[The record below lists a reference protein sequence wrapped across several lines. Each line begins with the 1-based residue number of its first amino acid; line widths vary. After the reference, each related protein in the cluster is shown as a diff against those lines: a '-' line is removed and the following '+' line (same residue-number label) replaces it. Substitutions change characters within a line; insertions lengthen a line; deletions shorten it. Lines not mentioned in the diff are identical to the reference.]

1 MLREMKALNIIW
13 FPALLTLLSAC
24 VKEEIFPESKVVEGI
39 PTEVTLSYSVD
50 DAEII
55 TRAAQESRYEY
66 RVENMYIFIFDASGN
81 RISLESGSSFFTLD
95 AGLSVEN
102 GDASSSGKVQFS
114 VKSANDARII
124 GVANLTTSETSTA
137 YNVSASDLDKIN
149 TLDELRNLV
158 INARQE
164 SIERGGLFLMA
175 GYAVAG
181 DVQSDEDVS
190 LSDERTKIDI
200 VSEAGGGT
208 LDCTLRLKRVDA
220 KIEVKVSSSPSN
232 ADWKDFSFEP
242 KTWRVMQ
249 VPKQSLLLE
258 SEISDYARTSDAD
271 GDGCSYYDT
280 DERVF
285 EVMDQFEDGDNNV
298 YYRGGSFVFYMP
310 ENRKGYKQ
318 QITETDKDKAYA
330 LRDESNTADFDGSAV
345 GRPGQKY
352 ENTDFMYAA
361 DNSTYLILTGHMSYI
376 DTKNYNIN
384 ADVRFII
391 HLGYASGDANDY
403 YTRRNGHYTYNVTVT
418 GLDNVIVE
426 VTNENESGNSEVR
439 PGYEGDIVYS
449 NNVIFN
455 LDSHYD
461 RTLLEISPDIIN
473 DKLTWGV
480 KTPFSSGI
488 HAPGSPDYS
497 GVEDYKWIKFAINTE
512 YGYGHGQYVK
522 YPGDQNYDDP
532 AKDDDGKS
540 SPSYSSYPNAR
551 LRDIDQLVNYLKDVK
566 NGNVTGVT
574 IDDLI
579 PDNVPSDNRHIC
591 ITAFVDENLYYVNPV
606 NGETGDENRSLW
618 KSSVE
623 KEDRQMHIITGDV
636 HYSEDGNSSVVNSLY
651 TFSQR
656 AIRTIFNVDKEELTT
671 AWGLESVMETKRLPV
686 GEGVITSSASSES
699 NGRTNT
705 LTWMRGK
712 SWTQVLNTSD
722 QYGLNSGYENA
733 AYACLMRNRDL
744 NGDNKIDDNEIRW
757 YLASINQLTDIY
769 LGEYAL
775 DAESRLYPR
784 NSADR
789 PGAQGPDG
797 VYWHYTSSSYN
808 PSDKAPWVL
817 WAEEGAS
824 KGSYGG
830 QYGSYA
836 LNGGNYSY
844 RCVRNLGLSL
854 ANEEEI
860 PEDLVDVIDNE
871 DGTYTLDITNMSEKS
886 RRTNLEIVPLPNHPE
901 TSANNRPYAKFVVAA
916 ETIPSPSSY
925 PINGDYT
932 YTMGQSTEGDTDVG
946 WGNANTWQYYQSQ
959 QNDDCPPTYRIP
971 NQRELMIMASRLPDS
986 FWNDDERTE
995 RVTWHEGVG
1004 GALSR
1009 KESKDLTKKPYY
1021 ICQTSF
1027 SLNGKPPYD
1036 EMENGL
1042 YYKREGFLWNA
1053 DNNVFMLQNN
1063 RTERGYVRCVKDI
1076 D

>member
-1 MLREMKALNIIW
+1 MKALNIIW
-13 FPALLTLLSAC
+13 LPALLTLLSAC

-95 AGLSVEN
+95 AGLTVNN
-102 GDASSSGKVQFS
+102 GNASSSGQVQFS

-232 ADWKDFSFEP
+232 AEWKDFSFEP

-330 LRDESNTADFDGSAV
+330 LRDESNTADFEGSAV

-403 YTRRNGHYTYNVTVT
+403 YTRRNGYYTYNIKVK

-426 VTNENESGNSEVR
+426 VTNENEPGNSEVR

-461 RTLLEISPDIIN
+461 RTLLEISPDIITDN
-473 DKLTWGV
+473 LTWGV

-488 HAPGSPDYS
+488 HAPGSADYS

-512 YGYGHGQYVK
+512 YGYEHDQFVK

-532 AKDDDGKS
+532 AKDDDGTP
-540 SPSYSSYPNAR
+540 SPSYSSSHPNAR

-566 NGNVTGVT
+566 NGNVAGVT
-574 IDDLI
+574 ISDLI
-579 PDNVPSDNRHIC
+579 PAGSDHIC
-591 ITAFVDENLYYVNPV
+591 ITAFVDENLYYVDPLT
-606 NGETGDENRSLW
+606 GETGEENRSLW
-618 KSSVE
+618 KVSVE

-784 NSADR
+784 RSVDR
-789 PGAQGPDG
+789 PGAWGPNG

-808 PSDKAPWVL
+808 PSDNAPWVL

-830 QYGSYA
+830 TYGSKT
-836 LNGGNYSY
+836 LNGENYSY
-844 RCVRNLGLSL
+844 RCIRNLGLSL
-854 ANEEEI
+854 DIPDEI
-860 PEDLVDVIDNE
+860 PEDLIKPVDNK

-886 RRTNLEIVPLPNHPE
+886 RRTNLETVPLPNHPE
-901 TSANNRPYAKFVVAA
+901 TSANNRPYAKFMVAG
-916 ETIPSPSSY
+916 ETIPSPEAN
-925 PINGDYT
+925 PQNGGDT
-932 YTMGQSTEGDTDVG
+932 DWFGESTEGETDLI
-946 WGNANTWQYYQSQ
+946 WGNAMYWQYYQTY
-959 QNDDCPPTYRIP
+959 DPCPSGYRIP
-971 NQRELMIMASRLPDS
+971 NQRELMIMASRLPDT
-986 FWNDDERTE
+986 FWDKDERTVT
-995 RVTWHEGVG
+995 VTWHEG
-1004 GALSR
+1004 LLNR
-1009 KESKDLTKKPYY
+1009 EEFKDLTEKPYY

-1027 SLNGKPPYD
+1027 SLNGNPPYD
-1036 EMENGL
+1036 EMENGV
-1042 YYKREGFLWNA
+1042 YKREGFLWNA

-1063 RTERGYVRCVKDI
+1063 RSERGYVRCVKDT

>member
-13 FPALLTLLSAC
+13 LPALLTLLSAC

-95 AGLSVEN
+95 AGLTVYN
-102 GDASSSGKVQFS
+102 GNASSSGQVQFS

-181 DVQSDEDVS
+181 NVQSDEDVS

-345 GRPGQKY
+345 GRPGQIY

-426 VTNENESGNSEVR
+426 VTNENEPGNSEVR

-488 HAPGSPDYS
+488 HAPGSTDYS
-497 GVEDYKWIKFAINTE
+497 GVEDYKWIKFAINRE
-512 YGYGHGQYVK
+512 YGYGHGQFVK

-574 IDDLI
+574 IPDLI
-579 PDNVPSDNRHIC
+579 PAGSDHIC
-591 ITAFVDENLYYVNPV
+591 ITAFVDENLYYVDPLT
-606 NGETGDENRSLW
+606 GETGEENRSLW
-618 KSSVE
+618 KVSVE

-808 PSDKAPWVL
+808 SYDSAPWVL

-836 LNGGNYSY
+836 LNGENYSY

-854 ANEEEI
+854 ADEEEI
-860 PEDLVDVIDNE
+860 PEDLVDVIYNK

-901 TSANNRPYAKFVVAA
+901 TSANNRPYAKFVV
-916 ETIPSPSSY
+916 SKDVY
-925 PINGDYT
+925 PEDRLEPVNGGHTDPYSE
-932 YTMGQSTEGDTDVG
+932 YSTESSAGYK
-946 WGNANTWQYYQSQ
+946 WINRNPWSYYQST
-959 QNDDCPPTYRIP
+959 NVCPEGYRIP
-971 NQRELMIMASRLPDS
+971 NQRELLIMASRLSADQWPGYEVTATYWVRDS
-986 FWNDDERTE
+986 NWGNFWN
-995 RVTWHEGVG
+995 HEEHQ
-1004 GALSR
+1004 
-1009 KESKDLTKKPYY
+1009 ESKTFSNLHPSVY

-1027 SLNGKPPYD
+1027 SMNNDGVHGYSGRD
-1036 EMENGL
+1036 
-1042 YYKREGFLWNA
+1042 GFLWNY
-1053 DNNVFMLQNN
+1053 DNNAFTLENN
-1063 RTERGYVRCVKDI
+1063 PDNDEERGYVRCVKDT

>member
-1 MLREMKALNIIW
+1 MKALNIIW

-95 AGLSVEN
+95 AGLTVNN
-102 GDASSSGKVQFS
+102 GNASSSGQVQFS

-181 DVQSDEDVS
+181 NVQSDEDVS

-232 ADWKDFSFEP
+232 AEWKDFSFEP

-271 GDGCSYYDT
+271 GDGCLYYDT

-285 EVMDQFEDGDNNV
+285 EVMDQVEDGDNNV

-345 GRPGQKY
+345 GRPGQIY

-376 DTKNYNIN
+376 DTENYNIN

-403 YTRRNGHYTYNVTVT
+403 YTRRNGHYTYNVTVK
-418 GLDNVIVE
+418 GLKDVIVE
-426 VTNENESGNSEVR
+426 VTNENEPGNSEVR

-461 RTLLEISPDIIN
+461 RTLLEISPDIITDN
-473 DKLTWGV
+473 LTWGV

-488 HAPGSPDYS
+488 HAPGSTDYS

-566 NGNVTGVT
+566 TGNVAGVT
-574 IDDLI
+574 IPDLT
-579 PDNVPSDNRHIC
+579 PAGSDHIC
-591 ITAFVDENLYYVNPV
+591 ITAFVDENLYYVDPLT
-606 NGETGDENRSLW
+606 GETGEENRSLW
-618 KSSVE
+618 KVSVE

-886 RRTNLEIVPLPNHPE
+886 RRTNLETVPLPNHPE
-901 TSANNRPYAKFVVAA
+901 TSANNRPYAKFVVSKDAYTDG
-916 ETIPSPSSY
+916 ELIKVHNGGQMWY
-925 PINGDYT
+925 PYREYSTYSDATYSWINRMDWGYFQN
-932 YTMGQSTEGDTDVG
+932 MNPCPVG
-946 WGNANTWQYYQSQ
+946 
-959 QNDDCPPTYRIP
+959 YRIP
-971 NQRELMIMASRLPDS
+971 NQRELLIMSTRLLEDQWPKYEARPTYWARDS
-986 FWNDDERTE
+986 WGGEEVQRE
-995 RVTWHEGVG
+995 RVY
-1004 GALSR
+1004 S
-1009 KESKDLTKKPYY
+1009 DLYPSVY
-1021 ICQTSF
+1021 ICQTAF
-1027 SLNGKPPYD
+1027 SMCNQAPYT
-1036 EMENGL
+1036 EER
-1042 YYKREGFLWNA
+1042 KGFLWNF
-1053 DNNVFMLQNN
+1053 DNNAFILRNGGDN
-1063 RTERGYVRCVKDI
+1063 YDNELGYVRCVKDT

>member
-1 MLREMKALNIIW
+1 MKALNIIW
-13 FPALLTLLSAC
+13 LPALLMLLSAC
-24 VKEEIFPESKVVEGI
+24 IKEEIFPESKVVEGI

-50 DAEII
+50 DEEII

-66 RVENMYIFIFDASGN
+66 KVENMYIFIFDASGN
-81 RISLESGSSFFTLD
+81 RISLESGSNFFTLD
-95 AGLSVEN
+95 AGLTVEN
-102 GDASSSGKVQFS
+102 GNASSSGSVQFS

-137 YNVSASDLDKIN
+137 YNVTASDLDKIT

-181 DVQSDEDVS
+181 NVQPDEDIS

-200 VSEAGGGT
+200 VSGAIGGEFG
-208 LDCTLRLKRVDA
+208 CILRLKRVDA
-220 KIEVKVSSSPSN
+220 KVEVKVSSSPKN
-232 ADWKDFSFEP
+232 TEWKDFSFEP

-249 VPKQSLLLE
+249 VPRQSLLLE
-258 SEISDYARTSDAD
+258 SETSDFARTSDAD
-271 GDGCSYYDT
+271 GESCEYYDT

-285 EVMDQFEDGDNNV
+285 EVMDQIEDGDNNKF
-298 YYRGGSFVFYMP
+298 YTGGSFVFYMP
-310 ENRKGYKQ
+310 ENRKGYKR
-318 QITETDKDKAYA
+318 QITETDRNKAYA

-426 VTNENESGNSEVR
+426 VTNENEPGNSEVR

-461 RTLLEISPDIIN
+461 RVLLEIPPDAITDN
-473 DKLTWGV
+473 LTWGV

-488 HAPGSPDYS
+488 HASGSTDYS

-512 YGYGHGQYVK
+512 YGYGHDQFVK

-532 AKDDDGKS
+532 AKDGDGVE
-540 SPSYSSYPNAR
+540 SPYYSSSYPNAR
-551 LRDIDQLVNYLKDVK
+551 LRDIDQLVNYLKDVM
-566 NGNVTGVT
+566 NGKVEGVA

-579 PDNVPSDNRHIC
+579 PDNVPSNNRHIC

-606 NGETGDENRSLW
+606 NGETGKENRSLW

-656 AIRTIFNVDKEELTT
+656 AIRTIFNVDKENLTT
-671 AWGLESVMETKRLPV
+671 AWGLESVMETERLPS

-705 LTWMRGK
+705 MEWMRGK
-712 SWTQVLNTSD
+712 QWSQILNTSV
-722 QYGLNSGYENA
+722 QYGLNSGYQNA

-744 NGDNKIDDNEIRW
+744 NGDNNVDDNEIRW
-757 YLASINQLTDIY
+757 YMASIDQLTDIY

-775 DAESRLYPR
+775 DEESRLYPR
-784 NSADR
+784 NSVDR
-789 PGAQGPDG
+789 PGANG

-808 PSDKAPWVL
+808 PSDNAPWVL

-824 KGSYGG
+824 KGSYNGEW
-830 QYGSYA
+830 GSEN
-836 LNGGNYSY
+836 LNGENYSY

-854 ANEEEI
+854 DNPDET
-860 PEDLVDVIDNE
+860 PEDLVEVIDNG
-871 DGTYTLDITNMSEKS
+871 DGTYTLDVTNMSEKS
-886 RRTNLEIVPLPNHPE
+886 RRTNLEIVPLPNHNE
-901 TSANNRPYAKFVVAA
+901 RSANNRPYAKFIVSKDV
-916 ETIPSPSSY
+916 Y
-925 PINGDYT
+925 PEDRLEAIHGDHTGIYSE
-932 YTMGQSTEGDTDVG
+932 GSTESD
-946 WGNANTWQYYQSQ
+946 ANYNWINKNPWSYYQST
-959 QNDDCPPTYRIP
+959 NVCPEGYRIP
-971 NQRELMIMASRLPDS
+971 NQRELLIMSSRLSADQWPEYEVTATYWVRDS
-986 FWNDDERTE
+986 RWGNWDHREHQE
-995 RVTWHEGVG
+995 
-1004 GALSR
+1004 
-1009 KESKDLTKKPYY
+1009 TKSFSNLHPSVY
-1021 ICQTSF
+1021 ICQTAF
-1027 SLNGKPPYD
+1027 SMNNDGIHGYSGRD
-1036 EMENGL
+1036 
-1042 YYKREGFLWNA
+1042 GFLWNY
-1053 DNNVFMLQNN
+1053 NNNAFTLENN
-1063 RTERGYVRCVKDI
+1063 PDKDEERGYVRCVKDT